1 MSTSS
6 DSMHAPVA
14 ITTVAVTGATG
25 FVGRAIVAELVA
37 KGYSVRALVR
47 DREKARRTL
56 PSLGSAGSPGG
67 AGKVQLIV
75 GDVLDASKVA
85 ELLKGAQACI
95 NLVGII
101 RETRH
106 VATGAAVT
114 FRKSH
119 VEATRTLV
127 HACEAAG
134 VRRYVQMS
142 ALGVTP
148 NGVSEYQKTKF
159 EGEAIVRMSTLD
171 WTIFRPG
178 LIHGKDG
185 EFVQLMRSILRREQP
200 PYLFAPYF
208 QRGVEDKRVPLGGVT
223 YIDPKVQPVA
233 VEDVA
238 AAFTSCLTNASSV
251 GEVYNLVGSETL
263 DWPAML
269 SFMRDAMHA
278 SGIHPFGIPAEAA
291 AVAATVAGRLGLG
304 DAVPFDA
311 GMARMGA
318 QDATASLDK
327 VRAELHL
334 SPKGFRESFSAYAGS
349 L

>member
-6 DSMHAPVA
+6 DSMHAPAA

-56 PSLGSAGSPGG
+56 PSLGAS
-67 AGKVQLIV
+67 GKVHLVV
-75 GDVLDASKVA
+75 GDVLDAAKVA
-85 ELLKGAQACI
+85 ELVKGAQACI

-127 HACEAAG
+127 QACEAAG

-148 NGVSEYQKTKF
+148 NGVCDYQKTKF
-159 EGEAIVRMSTLD
+159 EGETIVRMSTLD

-185 EFVQLMRSILRREQP
+185 EFVQLMKSILRREQP

-223 YIDPKVQPVA
+223 YVDPKVQPVA

-238 AAFTSCLTNASSV
+238 TAFVSCLTNVATA
-251 GEVYNLVGSETL
+251 GETYNLVGAEAL

-269 SFMRDAMHA
+269 CFIRDAIHA
-278 SGIHPFGIPAEAA
+278 DKIHPFGIPAEAA
-291 AVAATVAGRLGLG
+291 AIAATVAGRLGLG

-334 SPKGFRESFSAYAGS
+334 SPKGFRESFKAYANS

>member
-1 MSTSS
+1 MTTSTSAS
-6 DSMHAPVA
+6 NSSTP
-14 ITTVAVTGATG
+14 ITTVAVTGGTG
-25 FVGRAIVAELVA
+25 FVGRTLIAHLVE

-47 DREKARRTL
+47 DREKARRHL
-56 PSLGSAGSPGG
+56 PSLGPS
-67 AGKVQLIV
+67 GKVQLIV

-85 ELLKGAQACI
+85 ELLQGAQACI

-101 RETRH
+101 RETRE
-106 VATGAAVT
+106 VGTNAAVT
-114 FRKSH
+114 FRKAH

-134 VRRYVQMS
+134 VRRYLQMS

-148 NGVSEYQKTKF
+148 NGVCDYQKTKF
-159 EGEAIVRMSTLD
+159 EAETIVRMSHLN

-178 LIHGKDG
+178 LIHGRDG
-185 EFVQLMRSILRREQP
+185 EFVQLMKSILTGQQP

-208 QRGVEDKRVPLGGVT
+208 ERMVEDKRVPLGGITLVA
-223 YIDPKVQPVA
+223 PKVQPVT

-238 AAFTSCLTNASSV
+238 SAFVTSLPKCETV
-251 GEVYNLVGSETL
+251 GEIYNLVGSEVL
-263 DWPAML
+263 DWPSML
-269 SFMRDAMHA
+269 NFMRDAMHA
-278 SGIHPFGIPAEAA
+278 GTMPAFGIPGEIAA
-291 AVAATVAGRLGLG
+291 IAATVAGKIGLA

-327 VRAELHL
+327 VKAELGL
-334 SPKGFRESFSAYAGS
+334 EPAGFRASFKKYASAI
-349 L
+349 